1 MKFTSDLIAINI
13 YYFLLTNCLNI
24 EIKNQKKLLP
34 KVENDIII
42 ISLTLV
48 MVDQIY
54 FGESL
59 LTIFN
64 LLAY

>member
-1 MKFTSDLIAINI
+1 MKFTSDLIAIKI
-13 YYFLLTNCLNI
+13 YYFLLTNCLNT

-42 ISLTLV
+42 IYLTLV